1 MTPGEI
7 AAEALLRARRTVSRA
22 MSRITDDPAST
33 YVSGEALAR
42 SVEGSSVSEIAERI
56 RARRGVHLTPGLA
69 RLGSTAA
76 TVRDLFPHS
85 IDASRAEAEAI
96 LNHQIAVFGRA
107 CDLGRPID
115 WHRDPHSGLRWPLGH
130 YTRVPLIL
138 GHGGD
143 VRVVWELNR
152 LGHLA
157 TLGRAYALTG
167 DERYTEEFLL
177 QLASWQEANPPRFGP
192 NWLNAMEAAI
202 RAVNIIAALE
212 MFAGSQQ
219 LTDAAIRLLLKMLIS
234 HGGFIRANLEFT
246 HRLSSNHFLSDLI
259 GLFAI
264 GMTMPELKQS
274 SEWVSFSTEHLLIEM
289 ERQVLAD
296 GVDYEGSIAYHRFV
310 LEIFALFFSINREA
324 GVEIPRHYWEY
335 LSAMFDFTRHYLKPD
350 GTAPRIGD
358 SDDGRLIAFKSR
370 PPDDH
375 SYLMSIAA
383 VLLKGEKFK
392 LSSDIDEEAIWWF
405 GSTAREYIEGLPG
418 NEQPESKAFPE
429 SQIIIQRHEQL
440 YAIIDCGDHGA
451 RGRGSHAHSDA
462 LSIEVFAFG
471 RTFLRDPGTFVY
483 TGSARWRNLFRST
496 AYHNTVRI
504 DGEDISQINPTQL
517 FLLGPNVRPRVISW
531 ESNDERDVLDA
542 EHHGYQR
549 LASPV
554 THRRVVTFDKRE
566 GYWIIEDGFTGEG
579 RHRFEFF
586 FNFDAGLEV
595 IIDGD
600 NVVTARDQRSAL
612 VIVPTSRRLVD
623 VMRTDRW
630 LSPSYGTRVSS
641 SGIIFPLIAE
651 VPFENRV
658 LLIPFRPGDEDRV
671 EKIRSKL
678 AIARL

>member
-1 MTPGEI
+1 MTPREI
-7 AAEALLRARRTVSRA
+7 AAEALLRTRRTVSRA

-33 YVSGEALAR
+33 YVSGDRLAR
-42 SVEGSSVSEIAERI
+42 SVEGSSVAEIAERI
-56 RARRGVHLTPGLA
+56 RARRSVHLTPGLA
-69 RLGSTAA
+69 TLDSTAA
-76 TVRDLFPHS
+76 ALREMFPTS
-85 IDASRAEAEAI
+85 IERSRLEAEAI

-107 CDLGRPID
+107 CDAGRPID
-115 WHRDPHSGLRWPLGH
+115 WHRDPYSGFRWPLAH
-130 YTRVPLIL
+130 YTRVPVIL

-152 LGHLA
+152 LQHLT

-202 RAVNIIAALE
+202 RAINIIAALE
-212 MFAGSQQ
+212 MFAGSRHI
-219 LTDAAIRLLLKMLIS
+219 TDAVIELVIKMLIA
-234 HGGFIRANLEFT
+234 HGRFIRANLEFT

-264 GMTMPELKQS
+264 GMTLPELAQS
-274 SEWVSFSTEHLLIEM
+274 REWVSFSIEQLLIEM

-335 LSAMFDFTRHYLKPD
+335 LSAMFDFARYYLKAD

-358 SDDGRLIAFKSR
+358 SDDGRLISFKSR

-383 VLLKGEKFK
+383 VLLNDEKFK
-392 LSSDIDEEAIWWF
+392 LSRDIDEEAIWWF
-405 GSTAREYIEGLPG
+405 GSTAREDFEGLPR
-418 NEQPESKAFPE
+418 NEQPGSKAFPE

-462 LSIEVFAFG
+462 LSIEVFAHG

-504 DGEDISQINPTQL
+504 DGEDISEINPTQL

-566 GYWIIEDGFTGEG
+566 CYWIIEDSFTGEG

-595 IIDGD
+595 TLGD
-600 NVVTARDQRSAL
+600 DNRAIARDQKTSL
-612 VIVPTSRRLVD
+612 TIVPTINQTLD
-623 VMRTDRW
+623 AKIEPRW
-630 LSPSYGTRVSS
+630 VSPAYGTRLNSSAIIYSLTSEVPVNVSFQLLFS
-641 SGIIFPLIAE
+641 SGD
-651 VPFENRV
+651 R
-658 LLIPFRPGDEDRV
+658 LLTPD
-671 EKIRSKL
+671 S
-678 AIARL
+678 

>member
-1 MTPGEI
+1 LKTIRTIRDAINGMTPGEI
-7 AAEALLRARRTVSRA
+7 VAEALLRGRRTLARA
-22 MSRITDDPAST
+22 MSRITDDPATT
-33 YVSGEALAR
+33 YISDQALAR
-42 SVEGSSVSEIAERI
+42 SVQGISVGEVAERI
-56 RARRGVHLTPGLA
+56 RARRGVLLTPGLA
-69 RLGSTAA
+69 NLESTAA
-76 TVRDLFPHS
+76 TVREMFPNS
-85 IDASRAEAEAI
+85 IEASRAEAGAI
-96 LNHQIAVFGRA
+96 LNHQITVFGRA
-107 CDLGRPID
+107 CDLGRSID
-115 WHRDPHSGLRWPLGH
+115 WHRDPHSGVRWPLRH
-130 YTRVPLIL
+130 FTRVPLIL
-138 GHGGD
+138 GNGGD

-152 LGHLA
+152 LQHLT

-202 RAVNIIAALE
+202 RAINIIAAVH
-212 MFAGSQQ
+212 MFSSSPNLNERAFELVLKILIAHGS
-219 LTDAAIRLLLKMLIS
+219 
-234 HGGFIRANLEFT
+234 FIRANLEFT

-264 GMTMPELKQS
+264 GMTMPELAQS

-324 GVEIPRHYWEY
+324 GVEIPSRFWDY
-335 LSAMFDFTRHYLKPD
+335 LSAMFDFARHYLKPD

-358 SDDGRLIAFKSR
+358 SDDGRLISFKSR

-383 VLLKGEKFK
+383 VLLKDEKFK
-392 LSSDIDEEAIWWF
+392 LSRDIDEEAIWWF
-405 GSTAREYIEGLPG
+405 GSTAREHFEGLPV
-418 NEQPESKAFPE
+418 NEPPKSKAFPE
-429 SQIIIQRHEQL
+429 SQIIIQRHGDL
-440 YAIIDCGDHGA
+440 FAIIDCGDHGA

-462 LSIEVFAFG
+462 LSIEIFAHG

-504 DGEDISQINPTQL
+504 DGEDISQINPSQL

-531 ESNDERDVLDA
+531 ESNNEREVLDA
-542 EHHGYQR
+542 EHRGYHR

-566 GYWIIEDGFTGEG
+566 GLWTIEDSFTGEG

-595 IIDGD
+595 TVDD
-600 NVVTARDQRSAL
+600 NNRAIARDQNTSL
-612 VIVPTSRRLVD
+612 TIVPATDQKLEARLEP
-623 VMRTDRW
+623 RW
-630 LSPSYGTRVSS
+630 VSPAYGTRLNSS
-641 SGIIFPLIAE
+641 AIIYSLTSE
-651 VPFENRV
+651 VPLKVMFH
-658 LLIPFRPGDEDRV
+658 LLVSTGN
-671 EKIRSKL
+671 
-678 AIARL
+678 

>member
-1 MTPGEI
+1 MTPREI

-22 MSRITDDPAST
+22 ISRITDDPATT

-42 SVEGSSVSEIAERI
+42 SVEGSSVTEIAERI

-69 RLGSTAA
+69 NLDSTAA
-76 TVRDLFPHS
+76 TVRDLFPTS
-85 IDASRAEAEAI
+85 IDATRVEAEAI
-96 LNHQIAVFGRA
+96 LKHQISVFGRA
-107 CDLGRPID
+107 CAVGRPIE
-115 WHRDPHSGLRWPLGH
+115 WHRDPHSGLRWPLKH
-130 YTRVPLIL
+130 YTRVPAVL
-138 GHGGD
+138 GHGSD

-152 LGHLA
+152 LQHLT

-202 RAVNIIAALE
+202 RAINIIAALE
-212 MFAGSQQ
+212 MFSGSQHI
-219 LTDAAIRLLLKMLIS
+219 TDAAIELLLKMLIA
-234 HGGFIRANLEFT
+234 HGSFIRGNLEFT

-264 GMTMPELKQS
+264 GMTMPELRQS
-274 SEWVSFSTEHLLIEM
+274 SEWVSFSTERLLIEM

-335 LSAMFDFTRHYLKPD
+335 LSAMFDFARHYLKPD

-358 SDDGRLIAFKSR
+358 SDDGRLISFKSR
-370 PPDDH
+370 QADDH

-383 VLLKGEKFK
+383 VLLKDEKFK
-392 LSSDIDEEAIWWF
+392 LSRDIDEEAIWWF
-405 GSTAREYIEGLPG
+405 GSTAREYFEGLPVI
-418 NEQPESKAFPE
+418 EPPKSKAFPE

-483 TGSARWRNLFRST
+483 TGSAHWRNRFRST

-504 DGEDISQINPTQL
+504 DDEDISQINASQL

-542 EHHGYQR
+542 EHHGYHR

-566 GYWIIEDGFTGEG
+566 GHWTIEDSFTGEG
-579 RHRFEFF
+579 RHRFEFL
-586 FNFDAGLEV
+586 FNFDSGLEV
-595 IIDGD
+595 TLED
-600 NVVTARDQRSAL
+600 NRASARDPNTTL
-612 VIVPTSRRLVD
+612 TIVATTHQELDARIEP
-623 VMRTDRW
+623 RW
-630 LSPSYGTRVSS
+630 VSPAYGTRLNSS
-641 SGIIFPLIAE
+641 AIIYSLTKE
-651 VPFENRV
+651 VPLKVSFQLVVSRQQTTSD
-658 LLIPFRPGDEDRV
+658 F
-671 EKIRSKL
+671 
-678 AIARL
+678 

>member
-22 MSRITDDPAST
+22 TSRITDDPAST
-33 YVSGEALAR
+33 YVSGEALAQ
-42 SVEGSSVSEIAERI
+42 SLEGSSVSEIAERI

-69 RLGSTAA
+69 RLNLTAA
-76 TVRDLFPHS
+76 TVRELFPNS
-85 IDASRAEAEAI
+85 IDATRAEAEAI
-96 LNHQIAVFGRA
+96 LNHQLAVFGRTF
-107 CDLGRPID
+107 DLGPSID
-115 WHRDPHSGLRWPLGH
+115 WHRDPHSGIRWPLAH
-130 YTRVPLIL
+130 YTRVPVIL

-152 LGHLA
+152 LQHLT

-167 DERYTEEFLL
+167 DERYTEEFLM

-202 RAVNIIAALE
+202 RAINIIAALE
-212 MFAGSQQ
+212 LFAGSQHI
-219 LTDAAIRLLLKMLIS
+219 TDAAIELLLKMLIA
-234 HGGFIRANLEFT
+234 HGSFIRANLEFN

-259 GLFAI
+259 GLFVI

-274 SEWVSFSTEHLLIEM
+274 REWVSFSTEHLLIEM

-296 GVDYEGSIAYHRFV
+296 GVDYEGSVAYHRFV

-350 GTAPRIGD
+350 GNAPRIGD
-358 SDDGRLIAFKSR
+358 SDDGRLIDFKTR

-383 VLLKGEKFK
+383 VLLKDDKFK
-392 LSSDIDEEAIWWF
+392 LSGDIDEEAIWWF
-405 GSTAREYIEGLPG
+405 GSTAREYFEGLPV
-418 NEQPESKAFPE
+418 NEPPKSKAFPE
-429 SQIIIQRHEQL
+429 SQIIIQRHEQV

-471 RTFLRDPGTFVY
+471 RTFIRDPGTFVY
-483 TGSARWRNLFRST
+483 TGNAHWRNLFRST
-496 AYHNTVRI
+496 TYHNTVRI
-504 DGEDISQINPTQL
+504 DGEEISQINPTQL

-542 EHHGYQR
+542 EHHGYHR

-566 GYWIIEDGFTGEG
+566 GNWIIEDTFTGEG
-579 RHRFEFF
+579 RHLFEFF
-586 FNFDAGLEV
+586 FNLDAGLEV
-595 IIDGD
+595 RLDDDKRAIASDK
-600 NVVTARDQRSAL
+600 NTSL
-612 VIVPTSRRLVD
+612 TIVPTIKQTLDARVEP
-623 VMRTDRW
+623 RW
-630 LSPSYGTRVSS
+630 VSPAYGTRMNSS
-641 SGIIFPLIAE
+641 AIIYSLTSE
-651 VPFENRV
+651 VPLKVSFQ
-658 LLIPFRPGDEDRV
+658 LLFSRDDR
-671 EKIRSKL
+671 L
-678 AIARL
+678 LTPDC

>member
-7 AAEALLRARRTVSRA
+7 AAEAFLRARRSVSRA
-22 MSRITDDPAST
+22 VSRITDNTAST

-42 SVEGSSVSEIAERI
+42 SVQGSSVSEIAERI

-69 RLGSTAA
+69 RLDSTAA
-76 TVRDLFPHS
+76 TARDLFPHS
-85 IDASRAEAEAI
+85 ADASRLEAEAI
-96 LNHQIAVFGRA
+96 LNHQIAVFSRI
-107 CDLGRPID
+107 CDVGRPID
-115 WHRDPHSGLRWPLGH
+115 WHRDPHSGLGWPLAH
-130 YTRVPLIL
+130 YTRVPVSL

-152 LGHLA
+152 LQHLT
-157 TLGRAYALTG
+157 TLGRAYAQTG

-202 RAVNIIAALE
+202 RAINIIAALE
-212 MFAGSQQ
+212 MFSGSQHI
-219 LTDAAIRLLLKMLIS
+219 TGAAIELVLKMLIA
-234 HGGFIRANLEFT
+234 HGSFIRANLEFT

-324 GVEIPRHYWEY
+324 GVEIPRQYWEY
-335 LSAMFDFTRHYLKPD
+335 LSAMFDFARHYLKPD

-358 SDDGRLIAFKSR
+358 SDDGRLVAFKSR

-383 VLLKGEKFK
+383 VLLKDEKFK
-392 LSSDIDEEAIWWF
+392 LSRDIDEEAIWWF
-405 GSTAREYIEGLPG
+405 GSAAREYFEGLPVS
-418 NEQPESKAFPE
+418 EPPKSKAFAE
-429 SQIIIQRHEQL
+429 SQIIIQRHQQM

-462 LSIEVFAFG
+462 LSIELFAHG

-483 TGSARWRNLFRST
+483 TGSAHWRNRFRSS

-504 DGEDISQINPTQL
+504 DGEDISQINPSQL
-517 FLLGPNVRPRVISW
+517 FLLGPNVRPRVNHW

-542 EHHGYQR
+542 EHHGYER
-549 LASPV
+549 LASSV
-554 THRRVVTFDKRE
+554 THRRVVTFDKRD
-566 GYWIIEDGFTGEG
+566 GNWIIEDSFTGEG
-579 RHRFEFF
+579 RHQFEFF

-595 IIDGD
+595 TLDDDKHGI
-600 NVVTARDQRSAL
+600 ARDKDTSL
-612 VIVPTSRRLVD
+612 TIVPAMKQTLDARIEP
-623 VMRTDRW
+623 RW
-630 LSPSYGTRVSS
+630 VSPAYGTRLNSSAIIYSLTSEIPLNVMFHLLVST
-641 SGIIFPLIAE
+641 GE
-651 VPFENRV
+651 R
-658 LLIPFRPGDEDRV
+658 DC
-671 EKIRSKL
+671 
-678 AIARL
+678 